1 MKYCY
6 HCGQALADDYEFCPI
21 CGKNVP
27 PVGSLFPTAAPPV
40 YTAEPL
46 HVYSTSARVL
56 TGLSKGLGIPAL
68 VLSIIASLPL
78 FSWVLS
84 GDVSAESDPNVFLVF
99 LILTSVFAVPALLL
113 SIFAEKQGA
122 LPSKGRIFGIIGCAV
137 CTLLLVAT
145 IATL

>member
-27 PVGSLFPTAAPPV
+27 PVGSLFPTAAPSV
-40 YTAEPL
+40 YAAEPL

-84 GDVSAESDPNVFLVF
+84 GDVSAESDPNVLRRNRERSPPREEFLE
-99 LILTSVFAVPALLL
+99 SSAALCVRCCL
-113 SIFAEKQGA
+113 
-122 LPSKGRIFGIIGCAV
+122 
-137 CTLLLVAT
+137 
-145 IATL
+145 